1 MDIQMTFPL
10 DHDGFLRR
18 ECPHCVRQFKWHHGP
33 ASQEAEQQSAPAAY
47 HCPLCGQPAAMG
59 SWWTQKQLDYA
70 QGITVPAA
78 VREIEQELRD
88 GFRTASSKHVSFEFK
103 GGFDT
108 PEVPT
113 PLTEP
118 DDMTIVASP
127 CHSYEPVKV
136 PEDTSGP
143 YHCLVCGQ
151 AFAV

>member
-1 MDIQMTFPL
+1 MDFPMTLPL

-33 ASQEAEQQSAPAAY
+33 ANEEAEEQPAPTAY
-47 HCPLCGQPAAMG
+47 YCPLCGQPAGME
-59 SWWTQKQLDYA
+59 SWWTQEQLDYA
-70 QGITVPAA
+70 QGVAAPAA
-78 VREIEQELRD
+78 VREIEQGLRD
-88 GFRTASSKHVSFEFK
+88 AFKGASSKYVKFDVK
-103 GGFDT
+103 GGTDA
-108 PEVPT
+108 PDVPA

-118 DDMTIVASP
+118 DDMGIVTSS

-143 YHCLVCGQ
+143 YHCLICGQ